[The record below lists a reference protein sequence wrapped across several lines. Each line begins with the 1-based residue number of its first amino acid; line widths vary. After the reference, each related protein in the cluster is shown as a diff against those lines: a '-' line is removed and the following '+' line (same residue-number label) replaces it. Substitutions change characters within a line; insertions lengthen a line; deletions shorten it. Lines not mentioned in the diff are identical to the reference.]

1 MLKKVYLSKKR
12 MACLVGIDFGLKRTG
27 LSCTDPN
34 QMIASGLNNLP
45 TSEVLVFLK
54 DYFLKEE
61 IEAFVIGQPL
71 QRDGTPSAVE
81 IRIQDFIQ
89 ELQNAFPK
97 QRIERYDERFTSKMA
112 VQTMLDGGVKKKK
125 RKEKGIIDQVSAT
138 LILQSYLD
146 FKTNTTI

>member
-1 MLKKVYLSKKR
+1 M
-12 MACLVGIDFGLKRTG
+12 VGIDFGLKRTG

-97 QRIERYDERFTSKMA
+97 KRIERYDERFTSKMA
-112 VQTMLDGGVKKKK
+112 VQTMLDGGLKKKK

>member
-1 MLKKVYLSKKR
+1 

-54 DYFLKEE
+54 DYFQKEE

-89 ELQNAFPK
+89 EL
-97 QRIERYDERFTSKMA
+97 
-112 VQTMLDGGVKKKK
+112 
-125 RKEKGIIDQVSAT
+125 
-138 LILQSYLD
+138 
-146 FKTNTTI
+146 